1 MKWIGND
8 KQETW
13 EPECNVPKAMIDAYD
28 KGDQEPKVNSQQI
41 LEQFGVTA
49 VTNITVKASNERT
62 FKKMRM
68 DYIAPNQRYEILIKV
83 NDW

>member
-62 FKKMRM
+62 VKKMKM
-68 DYIAPNQRYEILIKV
+68 DYIPPNQRYEILIKV
-83 NDW
+83 NNW